1 MEQIQEI
8 KRLVVEHG
16 SLLESSV
23 KRNDERISKLEESNN
38 ALEKFMARQTSPF
51 APSSKQADP
60 GESPAFMVKQRDGTL
75 LPVLRKSAK
84 LSAQYRDDRIG
95 FCADPEDAFSIGGY
109 VQDFMLGRK
118 AASNSALVPVGI
130 SASVIDNIRAATSIV
145 QAGAGTIIIDGP
157 TNVARITGD
166 PTVYEHAESADDIT
180 ESDITVLPVALNPK
194 ALVALIP
201 LSMEVVSDSQNLDA
215 VLNASIAAAFASKLD
230 ALSLATILADGAI
243 PKSIAGQDP
252 AKWLE
257 CLAAI
262 SAAMNANQPI
272 PVSMITAAADFI
284 ARASQQASTGGQWL
298 GKPPALA
305 ALTEYPTTN
314 ISAGTAIYGGF
325 DRAFAVAMRQEL
337 RLEIVRFA
345 KPGSASHLLVAHM
358 RAAGVV
364 LQPKALFVQKKTV

>member
-1 MEQIQEI
+1 MTDITEI
-8 KRLVVEHG
+8 KGLVVAQGEAYKAA
-16 SLLESSV
+16 STRV
-23 KRNDERISKLEESNN
+23 DERISKLEESNN
-38 ALEKFMARQTSPF
+38 ALEKFVARQTSPF
-51 APSSKQADP
+51 APSSKQSDP

-75 LPVLRKSAK
+75 LPVLRKSAR

-95 FCADPEDAFSIGGY
+95 FGADSEDDFSIGNY

-118 AASNSALVPVGI
+118 AASNSALVPVGV
-130 SASVIDNIRAATSIV
+130 SASVIDNIRAATTII
-145 QAGAGTIIIDGP
+145 QAGSGTIIVDGP

-166 PTVYEHAESADDIT
+166 PVVHEHAESADDID
-180 ESDITVLPVALNPK
+180 ESDITVLPVTLNPK

-230 ALSLATILADGAI
+230 ALSLATILADGAV
-243 PKSIAGQDP
+243 PTSIAGQDP

-262 SAAMNANQPI
+262 AAAMGVNQPL
-272 PVSMITAAADFI
+272 PSSMIGSAADFI

-305 ALTEYPTTN
+305 GLTEYPTTN

-325 DRAFAVAMRQEL
+325 DRAFALALRQEL

-364 LQPKALFVQKKTV
+364 LQPKALFIQKKTV